1 MTRKSDRAGSDRPA
15 EDGDRLWQ
23 RVALTVT
30 PLAPRRMPVSPPTP
44 VQTAPT
50 NRPRP
55 ASGPAPAPVPSPM
68 PRPQSAPSDL
78 DPRRHRRVSRERE
91 PIEARLD
98 LHGHGRF
105 QAEDVLTGFLLRAHQ
120 RGLRV
125 VLVITGHGRRA
136 GGGEGVI
143 RASLLRMAAQ
153 PCPARR
159 GRGLCPGAPA
169 PWRRRG
175 LVHHAQ
181 TQLTHEKRPESG
193 SFRAA
198 GRLGLQEDRR
208 A

>member
-1 MTRKSDRAGSDRPA
+1 MTRKSDRPVPA
-15 EDGDRLWQ
+15 EDGERLWQ
-23 RVALTVT
+23 RVASTVT
-30 PLAPRRMPVSPPTP
+30 PLAPRRMPVPPP
-44 VQTAPT
+44 LAVQTAPT
-50 NRPRP
+50 NRPRS
-55 ASGPAPAPVPSPM
+55 ASGTAPTPLPSPA

-143 RASLLRMAAQ
+143 RASLPEWLRSHALRGVVAAY
-153 PCPARR
+153 
-159 GRGLCPGAPA
+159 APA
-169 PWRRRG
+169 HRRHGGEGAWYITLKRG
-175 LVHHAQ
+175 
-181 TQLTHEKRPESG
+181 
-193 SFRAA
+193 
-198 GRLGLQEDRR
+198 
-208 A
+208 

>member
-23 RVALTVT
+23 RVASTVT
-30 PLAPRRMPVSPPTP
+30 PLAPRRMPVSPPTA

-55 ASGPAPAPVPSPM
+55 ASGQAQTPVPSPM

-136 GGGEGVI
+136 GG
-143 RASLLRMAAQ
+143 
-153 PCPARR
+153 
-159 GRGLCPGAPA
+159 
-169 PWRRRG
+169 
-175 LVHHAQ
+175 
-181 TQLTHEKRPESG
+181 
-193 SFRAA
+193 
-198 GRLGLQEDRR
+198 
-208 A
+208 